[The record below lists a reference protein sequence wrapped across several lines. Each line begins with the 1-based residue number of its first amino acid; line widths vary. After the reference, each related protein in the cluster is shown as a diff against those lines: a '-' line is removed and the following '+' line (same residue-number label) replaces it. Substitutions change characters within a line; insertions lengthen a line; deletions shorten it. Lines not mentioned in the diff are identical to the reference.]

1 MSQIPTPHDRVLAR
15 TVGNQTRM
23 IEEHLEAMQR
33 DSHGLEYARWK
44 LEVDDMWKSVFG
56 HINDMREDLQK
67 SLLDHFWFGYSLMNH
82 RQKQH
87 FPVVRLY

>member
-1 MSQIPTPHDRVLAR
+1 MSLTPTPHDRVLAR

-44 LEVDDMWKSVFG
+44 SEVDG
-56 HINDMREDLQK
+56 
-67 SLLDHFWFGYSLMNH
+67 
-82 RQKQH
+82 
-87 FPVVRLY
+87 

>member
-33 DSHGLEYARWK
+33 DSHGLE
-44 LEVDDMWKSVFG
+44 
-56 HINDMREDLQK
+56 
-67 SLLDHFWFGYSLMNH
+67 
-82 RQKQH
+82 
-87 FPVVRLY
+87 

>member
-44 LEVDDMWKSVFG
+44 LEVDDMWKSGFG

-67 SLLDHFWFGYSLMNH
+67 SLLDEITELWTMYLKHYAA
-82 RQKQH
+82 R
-87 FPVVRLY
+87 